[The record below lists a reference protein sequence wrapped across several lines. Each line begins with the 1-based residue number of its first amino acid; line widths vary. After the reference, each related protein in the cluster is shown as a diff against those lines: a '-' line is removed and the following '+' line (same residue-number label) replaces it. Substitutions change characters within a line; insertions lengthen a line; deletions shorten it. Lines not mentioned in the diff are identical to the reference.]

1 MLSFSN
7 TYIDLGEQFFKR
19 VLPQKVAAPK
29 LLLWN
34 SELANSLFISKEQQN
49 DHALLSQYFSGNKLP
64 EKADSI
70 ALAYSGHQFGH
81 FNPQLGDGRA
91 HLLGEMIDNNKVRRD
106 IQLKGSGQTPFSRRG
121 DGRCALAPALREYI
135 MSEALYALGVPT
147 SRCLAVVSTGET
159 ICRGTAKAGAVVTR
173 VAASHIRVGTFQYF
187 AARGDTDSLTLLLNY
202 TIERHFPEINSL
214 ELIYPE
220 TSNPELNNEEANQE
234 QRILMFLEKVID
246 KQITLVVDWLR
257 IGFIHGVMN
266 TDNTAICG
274 ETIDFGPCAMLGSY
288 DEKAVFSAIDEY
300 GRYAYGNQGKITQW
314 NMARLADCLLPL
326 LIELNDGN
334 VKGNF
339 NNSFKDSVE
348 YKKGTEQEVKKEMK
362 QQALEKVET
371 IIHQYTTKFDTAYYT
386 MYAKKLGMKK
396 VNTLTKTLIDN
407 LLTIM
412 QTQCLDYTQTFH
424 YLTQSLTEPL
434 KYNTKKKGIQ
444 EDRIKKDRL
453 NSTLGD
459 WYTSWIA
466 ILKQV
471 GITKQEAKYLM
482 TKNNPVVIPRNHHV
496 EILLAR
502 CEHAIDSS
510 KQQVDENIL
519 VSSIVDE
526 FLHVIR
532 SPYQTL
538 DATKNYQDIPKDN
551 DKYYQTF
558 CGT

>member
-1 MLSFSN
+1 MLNFSN

-34 SELANSLFISKEQQN
+34 NKLANSLFISEEQQK

-64 EKADSI
+64 ESANSV

-91 HLLGEMIDNNKVRRD
+91 HLLGEVIDNNKVRRD
-106 IQLKGSGQTPFSRRG
+106 IQLKGSGQTPFSRQG

-159 ICRGTAKAGAVVTR
+159 IYRGTAKAGAVVTR

-202 TIERHFPEINSL
+202 TIDRHFPEINSL
-214 ELIYPE
+214 ELMYPE
-220 TSNPELNNEEANQE
+220 ISSSEISNSEISNGGSYQE

-246 KQITLVVDWLR
+246 KQITLVVEWLR

-266 TDNTAICG
+266 TDNTAISG
-274 ETIDFGPCAMLGSY
+274 ETIDFGPCAMMGSY
-288 DEKAVFSAIDEY
+288 DENAVFSSIDEY
-300 GRYAYGNQGKITQW
+300 GRYAYGNQGKIAQW

-326 LIELNDGN
+326 LIDFSDG
-334 VKGNF
+334 K
-339 NNSFKDSVE
+339 SSDE
-348 YKKGTEQEVKKEMK
+348 KGTEQKIKQEIKQEIKK
-362 QQALEKVET
+362 QALEKVEKV
-371 IIHQYTTKFDTAYYT
+371 IHQYTTKFDTAYYV
-386 MYAKKLGMKK
+386 MYAKKLGMTK
-396 VNTLTKTLIDN
+396 VNSLAKTLIDN

-412 QTQCLDYTQTFH
+412 QTQHLDYTQTFH
-424 YLTQSLTEPL
+424 YLTQSLTDPL
-434 KYNTKKKGIQ
+434 KHNTKKEGEKEGST
-444 EDRIKKDRL
+444 EKDKL
-453 NSTLGD
+453 SSTLSD

-466 ILKQV
+466 TLKQV
-471 GITKQEAKYLM
+471 NISKQEAKNLM
-482 TKNNPVVIPRNHHV
+482 TKNNPVVIPRNHHIEV
-496 EILLAR
+496 LLAR
-502 CEHAIDSS
+502 CEHAIDNS
-510 KQQVDENIL
+510 KQHLISENIVVL
-519 VSSIVDE
+519 SIVDE